1 MTVHIREFVLRLGV
15 DSQDDRSGQADR
27 SDVTQEDL
35 NELHQELMRELRALA
50 GGTRA
55 QPFDR

>member
-15 DSQDDRSGQADR
+15 DGQDSHRQQAAQPG
-27 SDVTQEDL
+27 VTQEDL
-35 NELHQELMRELRALA
+35 DELYRELMREMRALA
-50 GGTRA
+50 GGSRA

>member
-15 DSQDDRSGQADR
+15 DSQDDRPQQADR
-27 SDVTQEDL
+27 SGVTQDDL
-35 NELHQELMRELRALA
+35 DELHQELIRELRTLA